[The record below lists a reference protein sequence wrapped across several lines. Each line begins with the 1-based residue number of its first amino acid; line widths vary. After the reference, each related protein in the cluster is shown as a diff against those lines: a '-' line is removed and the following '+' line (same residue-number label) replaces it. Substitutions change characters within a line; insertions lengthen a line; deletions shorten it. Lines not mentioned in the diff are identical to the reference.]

1 MALKLAKVAGE
12 KKKVAAPPDTD
23 LGIPTT
29 QVRMGTKPSVRPD
42 PLSTVSIMDQLKTA
56 TPSTTTTKGLPVIG
70 HWPVVKQFQILGLL
84 LLTFLAF
91 AVFMLFLDGRT
102 ASQQTASF
110 ATAMD
115 MQMLSQRL
123 TRSSVL
129 AGQGQSGA
137 LQAVRESR
145 DRFQEDLNAFLNGD
159 SIHGASLGVAQEPA
173 VVDKLQAIKARWDK
187 MSAALDRIVG
197 SETTLVAVA
206 KGNEAIGE
214 SSRGLAELAQQ
225 AGQQLLQAGG
235 SARDVE
241 LAGQLTALSQRIT
254 KNV

>member
-1 MALKLAKVAGE
+1 GRIFAGRCVKGIGGIMALKLAKVAGE

-29 QVRMGTKPSVRPD
+29 QVKMSTKASARNDPRPA
-42 PLSTVSIMDQLKTA
+42 VSIIDQLKTSA
-56 TPSTTTTKGLPVIG
+56 PSMAISKGLPLIG
-70 HWPVVKQFQILGLL
+70 HLPVVKQFQILGLL

-110 ATAMD
+110 ATAVD
-115 MQMLSQRL
+115 MQMLSQRV

-129 AGQGQSGA
+129 ATQGQSGA
-137 LQAVRESR
+137 VQAMRESR
-145 DRFQEDLNAFLNGD
+145 DRFQDDLNAFLNGG
-159 SIHGASLGVAQEPA
+159 SVRGVSLDVAQEPS
-173 VVDKLQAIKARWDK
+173 VVETLQAIKVRWERVN
-187 MSAALDRIVG
+187 AAVERIVG

-206 KGNEAIGE
+206 KGNEAVGE

-235 SARDVE
+235 SPR
-241 LAGQLTALSQRIT
+241 
-254 KNV
+254 